1 MLELT
6 EIGDDA
12 AVAGGLAVAAGGLGA
27 PVFVGDAPADPLAG
41 LNAAAAV
48 VASLARG
55 SMIDVSMV
63 GSVARALTTIENR
76 YAAPSKYE
84 SIKV

>member
-1 MLELT
+1 MAF
-6 EIGDDA
+6 GDDA
-12 AVAGGLAVAAGGLGA
+12 AVAGGLAVAAGGLDA

-48 VASLARG
+48 VASLGRG

-63 GSVARALTTIENR
+63 GSVARALTPIENR